1 MSNLNNVYP
10 SCPALMSDGRSQPT
24 DYQSHNVLLKQMKG
38 DLTRSFD
45 FRQKLQ
51 GSGLRDL
58 EAGVRFTMCDTVP
71 AGNIVLPPQIN
82 LNINKSGNFLD
93 AFKPLSKNTSF
104 LDSFN
109 KAQVA
114 SPVMAAA
121 PVVAAASPVTAA
133 PVVAAASPVAP
144 APAPVPAPVPAPEI
158 VASPVAAPI
167 VVPENITPIES
178 PEVVAVQ
185 PALTTA
191 EQATQELQQ
200 VTEQA
205 VQ

>member
-10 SCPALMSDGRSQPT
+10 SSPALMSDGRSQPT

-58 EAGVRFTMCDTVP
+58 EASVRFTMGTTVP
-71 AGNIVLPPQIN
+71 AGDIVLPSQIN

-109 KAQVA
+109 KASV
-114 SPVMAAA
+114 VA
-121 PVVAAASPVTAA
+121 PVAVAVA
-133 PVVAAASPVAP
+133 PAPPAP
-144 APAPVPAPVPAPEI
+144 APAPEV

-167 VVPENITPIES
+167 VVPENITPPVQS

-191 EQATQELQQ
+191 EQATLELQQ
-200 VTEQA
+200 AAEQE
-205 VQ
+205 VQQTA